1 MQQRM
6 TMRTIAAV
14 PGRLAWHGLA
24 LLKPIYTRKPLG
36 AVGLSVVFLLFFTA
50 IFAEVLSPYDPLYM
64 TFADRF
70 QGPNPTHLLGTDNF
84 GRDIFSYIIHGSRI
98 SLFVGF
104 FCVFLGTGIG
114 AMWGLVSGYAGR
126 HFDLFSQRII
136 DILLGFPALVF
147 ALALMAS
154 LGSSLTNTVIA
165 ISITFVP
172 RTTRVVRASA
182 ITVKGMTYVDA
193 ARVNGCAPLRI
204 MLRHVL
210 PNCAAPYLIMATSLL
225 GTAILTE
232 ASLSF
237 LGVGVPPPHAS
248 WGRMLSGIG
257 RDFLVTAPWISMFPG
272 LAITVVV
279 LAFNLFGDALRDL
292 WDPRLRGGK

>member
-1 MQQRM
+1 MQKRM
-6 TMRTIAAV
+6 NIRTVAAV

-24 LLKPIYTRKPLG
+24 LLKPVYTRKPLG
-36 AVGLSVVFLLFFTA
+36 AAGLTVVILLLFTA

-64 TFADRF
+64 TFTDRF
-70 QGPNPTHLLGTDNF
+70 EAPNAKHPLGTDNF
-84 GRDIFSYIIHGSRI
+84 GRDILSYIIHGSRI

-104 FCVFLGTGIG
+104 FCVLLGTGTG
-114 AMWGLVSGYAGR
+114 AIWGVVSGYAGR
-126 HFDLFSQRII
+126 RFDLFSQRFI

-147 ALALMAS
+147 ALALVAG
-154 LGSSLTNTVIA
+154 LGSSLSNTIIA

-182 ITVKGMTYVDA
+182 ITVKEMTYVDA
-193 ARVNGCAPLRI
+193 ARVNGCSPLRI
-204 MLRHVL
+204 ILFHVL

-237 LGVGVPPPHAS
+237 LGVGVPPPHAA

-257 RDFLVTAPWISMFPG
+257 RDFLVTAPWISVFPG
-272 LAITVVV
+272 VAISIVV